1 MKLIIHKSW
10 SKADLQHMINT
21 LDLKIVFGHGDSK
34 KDLQNKLIQY
44 IKDNKSIDI
53 VLEPCYNIKDRDGL
67 IYKLTNSNP
76 KKTLNVK
83 EKADVMA
90 ICKKIIWY
98 CKNHYM
104 LESVDYNNVK
114 EIYDDMDYIKQF
126 GQIPS
131 VRRCC
136 KLMNE
141 NIECDRKFTP
151 LVPVEIQQ
159 KLDEKKEQKLLPLR
173 AVVRR
178 GKFIVRFD

>member
-1 MKLIIHKSW
+1 M
-10 SKADLQHMINT
+10 
-21 LDLKIVFGHGDSK
+21 
-34 KDLQNKLIQY
+34 
-44 IKDNKSIDI
+44 
-53 VLEPCYNIKDRDGL
+53 

-159 KLDEKKEQKLLPLR
+159 KLDEKKEQKLIPLR
-173 AVVRR
+173 AVIRH